1 MMKKNRNAFIN
12 KSKINVEFEE
22 KHPHIKKT
30 LLVSTGR

>member
-1 MMKKNRNAFIN
+1 MMKKNRKVFIN
-12 KSKINVEFEE
+12 KWEINVEFEE